1 MLFNSFEF
9 IIFLFIAFV
18 LHWVVLKKNRSRAWM
33 LLIASCAFYMFFVPA
48 YILILFVTIIIDY
61 AAGIYIARSQ
71 GRRRKRYLIIS
82 IISTCL
88 VLFVFKYCNFFIGN
102 FNSLAKFTGLH
113 YNIEIL
119 EIILPIGLS
128 FHTFQSLSYVIE
140 VYRKQQEPEKDFVI
154 YSLYVMYF
162 PQLVAGP
169 IERAAHLLHQFHKEK
184 HFDSALATEGIR
196 QMIWG
201 FFKKIVV
208 ADTCAGYANFVF
220 ENYEQLPSPTII
232 MGAIAFSFQ
241 IYGDFSGY
249 SDIALGTSKLFGIQ
263 LMTNFRFP
271 YLATNIIEFWRRW
284 HISLSTW
291 FRDYVYF
298 PMGGSK
304 STGWK
309 FYRNVF
315 TIFLLSG
322 FWHGANWTFIIWGLI
337 HAVIYCLY
345 VLIFGRKTHPEKSGI
360 LSSLTSVFGALITF
374 LVVSVAWVF
383 FRAADTETAFDL
395 LSAIFING
403 IVGSSNFDFA
413 HLFILLIP
421 FQFFEYINRNNTNG
435 VPLSQYSLNRFW
447 RISMDTFFVLLI
459 VDCYYS
465 LNHEQ
470 FIYFQF

>member
-9 IIFLFIAFV
+9 LLFLFIVFL
-18 LHWVVLKKNRSRAWM
+18 LHWVALKNNRSRAWM
-33 LLIASCAFYMFFVPA
+33 LLVASCVFYMFFVPA
-48 YILILFVTIIIDY
+48 YILILFITIIIDY
-61 AAGIYIARSQ
+61 TAGIYIAKSQ
-71 GRRRKRYLIIS
+71 GRRRKWYLILS

-88 VLFVFKYCNFFIGN
+88 VLFVFKYCNFFISN
-102 FNSLAKFTGLH
+102 FNAVAEFTGLH
-113 YNIEIL
+113 YSIDIL
-119 EIILPIGLS
+119 KIILPIGLS

-169 IERAAHLLHQFHKEK
+169 IERAGNLLHQFHREK
-184 HFDSALATEGIR
+184 QFSYALASEGIR
-196 QMIWG
+196 QIIWG

-220 ENYEQLPSPTII
+220 ENYDHLPAPTII
-232 MGAIAFSFQ
+232 IGAIAFSFQ

-304 STGWK
+304 SSGWK
-309 FYRNVF
+309 LYRNVF

-337 HAVIYCLY
+337 HAIIYCLY
-345 VLIFGRKTHPEKSGI
+345 VLIFGRNSSSAKKSNVHLITQWMGGI
-360 LSSLTSVFGALITF
+360 LTF
-374 LVVSVAWVF
+374 LVVSIAWVF
-383 FRAADTETAFDL
+383 FRAPDTETAFQL
-395 LSAIFING
+395 LTSIATNG
-403 IVGSSNFDFA
+403 FSGDSNADFF

-421 FQFFEYINRNNTNG
+421 FQIFEYINRHNTSG
-435 VPLSQYSLNRFW
+435 VPLSQLHLNRPW
-447 RISMDTFFVLLI
+447 RIVMDTFFVLLI